1 MKTLITPL
9 LFLLTITATFSQ
21 PNSKTILDNMFTSIA
36 DVETLRFKLKKEER
50 VSGEMKL
57 GEQDVKFNRSPKKI
71 YTYIHA
77 PNKGVE
83 LIWINGHNDNKA
95 LINPNG
101 FPYINVNLDPYGSN
115 MRKGNHHTVHEVGFD
130 YIGSILAR
138 TYKECNGN
146 PGQVFS
152 YKGDV
157 KFDNKDCYE
166 VHVDYKNFTYAEYT
180 VKAGENLVDIA
191 YRNMISDY
199 MILEKNPQ
207 IKSFDGVKGG
217 DKIIIPNAY
226 AKKTILYIDKSTN
239 LPVVQKM
246 FDEKGLYEQYEFYSL
261 VVNKE
266 IPLEEFKSDYKEYNF

>member
-1 MKTLITPL
+1 MK
-9 LFLLTITATFSQ
+9 F
-21 PNSKTILDNMFTSIA
+21 
-36 DVETLRFKLKKEER
+36 
-50 VSGEMKL
+50 
-57 GEQDVKFNRSPKKI
+57 GEQDVKFIRSPKKI

-130 YIGSILAR
+130 YIGSILSR
-138 TYKECNGN
+138 TYKECKNN
-146 PGQVFS
+146 PSQFFY

-166 VHVDYKNFTYAEYT
+166 VHVEYKNFKYQEYT
-180 VKAGENLVDIA
+180 VKAGETLVDIA

-207 IKSFDGVKGG
+207 IKSFEGVKAG
-217 DKIIIPNAY
+217 DKIMIPNAY
-226 AKKTILYIDKSTN
+226 AQKTILYIDKSTN

-246 FDEKGLYEQYEFYSL
+246 YDEKGLYEQYEFYSL

-266 IPLEEFKSDYKEYNF
+266 ISLEEFKSDFKEYNF